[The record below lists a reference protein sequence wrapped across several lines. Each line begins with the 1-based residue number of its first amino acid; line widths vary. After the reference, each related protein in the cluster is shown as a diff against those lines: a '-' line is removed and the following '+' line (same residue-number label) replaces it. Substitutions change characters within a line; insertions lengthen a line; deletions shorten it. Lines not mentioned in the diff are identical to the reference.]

1 MRWPWTR
8 PLEVRESYTNIIETA
23 LHDAALGSIGKPQ
36 PQETSAVL
44 AGCRLWSRCHLFV
57 RRVARRSA
65 TRCTALDRVAAR

>member
-36 PQETSAVL
+36 PQETSTVL
-44 AGCRLWSRCHLFV
+44 ACCRLWSAAASSFDVSPSGPLPE
-57 RRVARRSA
+57 
-65 TRCTALDRVAAR
+65 CTALDRVATR